1 LLGLFSVRRMR
12 VTKWG
17 ECGILCALHL
27 AKNYGEL
34 AIGAAEIAESQ
45 GIDLP
50 YTQQILQRLRKGDVI
65 ESVRGPKGGYKLLRP
80 PAQITLKDILYAVEG
95 DTFQIICEHAP
106 LHPETEGPTR
116 CSTRESCG
124 LHGVWQDLRS
134 AIDKLLEERTLQDLI
149 QTDVRQSLVQLNTPQ
164 RP

>member
-1 LLGLFSVRRMR
+1 MR

-27 AKNYGEL
+27 AKNYGEV

-50 YTQQILQRLRKGDVI
+50 YTQQILQRLRKGDII

-80 PAQITLKDILYAVEG
+80 PAEITLKDILYAVEG
-95 DTFQIICEHAP
+95 DTFQVICEHSP
-106 LHPETEGPTR
+106 LHPETDVPTR
-116 CSTRESCG
+116 CSTRETCG
-124 LHGVWQDLRS
+124 LHGVWQELRD
-134 AIDKLLEERTLQDLI
+134 AIDKLLEERTLEDLI
-149 QTDVRQSLVQLNTPQ
+149 GKETAHPLVQLNAPHRT
-164 RP
+164 

>member
-1 LLGLFSVRRMR
+1 MR

-27 AKNYGEL
+27 AKNYGDS

-65 ESVRGPKGGYKLLRP
+65 ESVRGPKGGYKLQRP
-80 PAQITLKDILYAVEG
+80 PAQISLKDILYAVEG
-95 DTFQIICEHAP
+95 DTFQIICDHAP
-106 LHPETEGPTR
+106 LHPENDEPSR
-116 CSTRESCG
+116 CSTRETCG
-124 LHGVWQDLRS
+124 LHGVWQDLRT
-134 AIDKLLEERTLQDLI
+134 AIDRLLEERTLEDLSK
-149 QTDVRQSLVQLNTPQ
+149 TESTRGLVQLNVHQ
-164 RP
+164 KV